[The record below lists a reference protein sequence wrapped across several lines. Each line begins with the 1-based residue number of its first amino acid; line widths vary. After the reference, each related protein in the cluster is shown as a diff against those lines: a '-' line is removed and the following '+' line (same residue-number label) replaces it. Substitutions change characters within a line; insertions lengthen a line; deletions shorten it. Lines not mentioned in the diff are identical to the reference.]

1 MSAAYPDLA
10 VENRAAWRAWLTGN
24 AATSPGVWVVTF
36 KKHHGDRH
44 VPYGGLVDEALA
56 AGWIDS
62 RPRTVDQ
69 DRSARLMTPRR
80 PGSRWSR
87 INRERIARLIA
98 AGLMQP
104 TGQAAVEAARAD
116 GSWTA
121 LDDVED
127 LCEPA
132 DLTAAL
138 DRTPQARH
146 HWDNFP
152 RSTRRAILEWIL
164 SAKTEP
170 TRSRRLDQTVTDAAR
185 GIRANQWRQPKT
197 TGST

>member
-1 MSAAYPDLA
+1 MSASYTDLA
-10 VENRAAWRAWLTGN
+10 VESRAAWRAWLTGN
-24 AATSPGVWVVTF
+24 ATTSAGVWVVTF

-44 VPYGGLVDEALA
+44 VPYGDLVDEALA

-62 RPRTVDQ
+62 RPRTIDQ

-87 INRERIARLIA
+87 INRERIASLNA

-104 TGQAAVEAARAD
+104 TGLAAVEAACAD

-127 LCEPA
+127 LREPA

-138 DRTPQARH
+138 DRTPQARR
-146 HWDNFP
+146 HWDTFP
-152 RSTRRAILEWIL
+152 PSTRRAILEWIL
-164 SAKTEP
+164 SAKTTP
-170 TRSRRLDQTVTDAAR
+170 TRTRRLDKTVTEAAL
-185 GIRANQWRQPKT
+185 GIRSNQWRQPQ
-197 TGST
+197 SR